1 MDNPRPEDHFWAE
14 PQTLLSRRQ
23 FIKRAGIASGTLAGS
38 LLLAS
43 SCKKHVTITT
53 VLKTT
58 TTLPSETGSST
69 PPATVRLPPVNGLEY
84 LVNSDPS
91 KVDNSR
97 LPVTPPELLHVLN
110 PSPQVEIAGYRLN
123 VHGQVSATLSL
134 AYSDLQQF
142 PMSEETSL
150 LICPTVFADNETLRG
165 FKLSSLMNAAGVKP
179 GAIQLVF
186 RSLDN
191 LQQNLAISDALGEDV
206 ILALEVDGQPLPR
219 EHGYPLRLIRP
230 GQIGVFWLKCIN
242 DIEVV

>member
-1 MDNPRPEDHFWAE
+1 MDKSKLENQPDTIQRV
-14 PQTLLSRRQ
+14 LISRRQ
-23 FIKRAGIASGTLAGS
+23 FIRDAGILGGAVAGA

-43 SCKKHVTITT
+43 SCKNTITIT
-53 VLKTT
+53 SSV
-58 TTLPSETGSST
+58 SETRTVSSTT

-97 LPVTPPELLHVLN
+97 LPVTPLELLHTLN
-110 PSPQVEIAGYRLN
+110 PSPQVDIAGYRLN
-123 VHGQVSATLSL
+123 VHGQTSGTLSL

-142 PMSEETSL
+142 PITEETSL
-150 LICPTVFADNETLRG
+150 LVCPTVFADNETLRG

-179 GAIQLVF
+179 GATQLIF

-191 LQQNLAISDALGEDV
+191 LQQNLAIGDAIGEDV
-206 ILALEVDGQPLPR
+206 MLALEVDGQILPR
-219 EHGYPLRLIRP
+219 EHGYPIRLIRP
-230 GQIGVFWLKCIN
+230 GQMGVFWLKCIN

>member
-1 MDNPRPEDHFWAE
+1 VDTPKSENAFRTE
-14 PQTLLSRRQ
+14 TKGLISRRQ
-23 FIKRAGIASGTLAGS
+23 FIKAAGIAGGAVAGS
-38 LLLAS
+38 LLLAA
-43 SCKKHVTITT
+43 SCKKSV
-53 VLKTT
+53 TT
-58 TTLPSETGSST
+58 TTVVTTTTTVPSTTSSST
-69 PPATVRLPPVNGLEY
+69 PPSTVRLPPVNGLEY

-110 PSPQVEIAGYRLN
+110 PSPLVDIAGYRLN
-123 VHGQVSATLSL
+123 VHGQTSAQLSL

-142 PMSEETSL
+142 PMTEETSL

-206 ILALEVDGQPLPR
+206 ILALEVDGQTLSR

-230 GQIGVFWLKCIN
+230 GQMGVFWLKCVN
-242 DIEVV
+242 DIEVI